1 MMLITA
7 ACVIHPSIF
16 PSVVENKNL
25 ITNNP
30 NNSLQ
35 CNTVRYSMGGVKA
48 LSYVTLVDI
57 LQEVGSDG
65 VIYSRR
71 GDLSELDWKIF
82 RPV

>member
-16 PSVVENKNL
+16 HHWLKIKPDNQQSS
-25 ITNNP
+25 
-30 NNSLQ
+30 SLQ
-35 CNTVRYSMGGVKA
+35 YKTVQYSMGGEGIELRHTCQHIA
-48 LSYVTLVDI
+48 RS
-57 LQEVGSDG
+57 GSDC